1 MPRTIITLDALT
13 GSYVNVV
20 EDVVVN
26 GINVYVS
33 GTLSVTGS
41 SYLSDTVI
49 SGNLVATSGI
59 SGSLTNLADGTSYL
73 IAGSNVEIVTG
84 SNGAVT
90 ISSTASGAS
99 GASLT
104 STSGDAPYYGARAW
118 VNMNGGRS
126 DLVLPSA
133 PFIRDSRNVSSITD
147 MALGAFRVNFTT
159 PMPNAN
165 YAITLSVGWPT
176 GSTGNNG
183 PSTVVVDT
191 NYGTVPTVNNFTFGC
206 FGTSW
211 YYSDPAF
218 AYAAVFA

>member
-73 IAGSNVEIVTG
+73 IAGSNVSIVTG

-90 ISSTASGAS
+90 ISSTASGGDTTAS
-99 GASLT
+99 YVVLSSAASL
-104 STSGDAPYYGARAW
+104 SNERVLAVGSG
-118 VNMNGGRS
+118 
-126 DLVLPSA
+126 L
-133 PFIRDSRNVSSITD
+133 SITD
-147 MALGAFRVNFTT
+147 GGSGNNV
-159 PMPNAN
+159 
-165 YAITLSVGWPT
+165 TLSLT
-176 GSTGNNG
+176 GS
-183 PSTVVVDT
+183 S
-191 NYGTVPTVNNFTFGC
+191 YGM
-206 FGTSW
+206 S
-211 YYSDPAF
+211 YYSSSGSLAEISPPSDGSRTGKVLGWVDNSTIGWVTVLLAF
-218 AYAAVFA
+218 SSISYSDEATIVQAFMPLVSSEISGDTIQ

>member
-1 MPRTIITLDALT
+1 MPRTTITLDALT

-73 IAGSNVEIVTG
+73 IAGSNVSIVTG

-90 ISSTASGAS
+90 ISSTASGGGGDTTAS
-99 GASLT
+99 YVVLSSAESLSNERVLT
-104 STSGDAPYYGARAW
+104 AGSG
-118 VNMNGGRS
+118 
-126 DLVLPSA
+126 L
-133 PFIRDSRNVSSITD
+133 SITD
-147 MALGAFRVNFTT
+147 GGAGNNV
-159 PMPNAN
+159 
-165 YAITLSVGWPT
+165 TLSLT
-176 GSTGNNG
+176 GS
-183 PSTVVVDT
+183 S
-191 NYGTVPTVNNFTFGC
+191 YGM
-206 FGTSW
+206 S
-211 YYSDPAF
+211 YYSSNGSLTEISPPSDGDRTGKVLGWVDNTTIGWITAALALSLISYSDDATIIQAF
-218 AYAAVFA
+218 MPLVSSEISGDTIQ